1 MRELFPDGVWP
12 VMLTPFTDDNKVD
25 FPALERL
32 IDWYVDKGVTGLF
45 AVCQSSEMFFLS
57 LEERAAISRAVVE
70 HAAGRV
76 GVISSGQLSTDLETQ
91 VREVEAIAA
100 TGPDAVILLSNQF
113 AAENESD
120 QVWLDNLQKLLDRID
135 PSIRLGF
142 YECPYPYKR
151 VISPALLGKVAATG
165 RFYMLKDTCCDEAL
179 IEEKLAAIRGTSLKL
194 YNANTTTALASLRA
208 GCSGYSGVMA
218 NFHPELYVWL
228 CRNYA
233 KYPRE
238 AELLQDV
245 LTMCSFIEKQW
256 YPVNAKSALHG
267 LGIMGTMTRT
277 KDPAAMTPT
286 WELEV
291 RQLMELSAE
300 MARQIEKLP

>member
-12 VMLTPFTDDNKVD
+12 VMLTPFTDDDKVD
-25 FPALERL
+25 FPALKRL
-32 IDWYVDKGVTGLF
+32 VDWYVENGVTGLF

-57 LEERAAISRAVVE
+57 LEERAAISKAVVE
-70 HAAGRV
+70 AAAGRV

-91 VREVEAIAA
+91 VKEVETIAA

-113 AAENESD
+113 AAEDESD
-120 QVWLDNLQKLLDRID
+120 EVWMANLQKLLDRID
-135 PSIRLGF
+135 PAIKLGF

-151 VISPALLGKVAATG
+151 LIAPEVLGKLAATG
-165 RFYMLKDTCCDEAL
+165 RFYMMKDTCCDAAT
-179 IEEKLAAIRGTSLKL
+179 IEKKLAAIKGSHLKL

-218 NFHPELYVWL
+218 NFHPDLYVWL
-228 CRNYA
+228 CKNFA
-233 KYPRE
+233 KYPRQ
-238 AELLQDV
+238 AELLQDA

-256 YPVNAKSALHG
+256 YPVNAKVALHG

-291 RQLMELSAE
+291 RQLMELSQAMRE
-300 MARQIEKLP
+300 QIKDLT